1 MLRNWF
7 TRSANEE
14 ARPQQAEAPVSLDAA
29 KFVVLDLEMTGLDP
43 KRDSIVALGG
53 VKMTGGRI
61 EIGQTFFSLVR
72 PRTKVSAASIRVH
85 QLLPSELE
93 HGDDAEDALQRFW
106 SFCEGATLVG
116 YCLDVDLPFL
126 EAEAK
131 RLKLP
136 PLSPRRIDALHLYH
150 ALRDARGS
158 TLLEGLPPRNA
169 SLYDIAEALGV
180 STRGAHD
187 ALGDAAIAAQ
197 VFQRFLWMLRA
208 GREQELDLEGL
219 ILAGGRRSGAARMES
234 MGYAF

>member
-1 MLRNWF
+1 MLRTWF
-7 TRSANEE
+7 ARSVGEE
-14 ARPQQAEAPVSLDAA
+14 NRPQYSETPVSLDAA

-53 VKMTGGRI
+53 VKMTGARI
-61 EIGQTFFSLVR
+61 EIGQTFSSLVR
-72 PRTKVSAASIRVH
+72 PRTKVSAASVRVH

-93 HGDDAEDALQRFW
+93 QGDDSEDALQRFW
-106 SFCEGATLVG
+106 AFCEGAALVG

-126 EAEAK
+126 ESEAK

-136 PLSPRRIDALHLYH
+136 PLGPRRIDTLHLYH
-150 ALRDARGS
+150 ALRDTRGS

-169 SLYDIAEALGV
+169 SLYDIAEALGI
-180 STRGAHD
+180 SIRGAHD

-208 GREQELDLEGL
+208 GRERELDMEELVA
-219 ILAGGRRSGAARMES
+219 AGGRRRGHTRAEA
-234 MGYAF
+234 MGYAL